1 MSRVSGIVLNI
12 TGGVA
17 KGGFRFRSGWLQ
29 QRFKLTFFRH
39 NHPTAPAAARSG
51 LDEYRITDLAGDLPG
66 VVYIGN
72 RAVRAGHRWQAAR
85 PSSTLRL
92 NLVAHDADMFRL
104 GSNEGDVMRFYDF
117 SELRIFRSKTIA
129 RVDCVRSEEIRVGK
143 ECGSTCMHRWSSP

>member
-1 MSRVSGIVLNI
+1 MIR
-12 TGGVA
+12 
-17 KGGFRFRSGWLQ
+17 RPPRSTRTDTLFPYRRSSDL

-39 NHPTAPAAARSG
+39 NLYAAPAAARSG

-72 RAVRAGHRWQAAR
+72 RAVRAGHQWQAER

-104 GSNEGDVMRFYDF
+104 GSNQGDVMRFYDF
-117 SELRIFRSKTIA
+117 SELRIFRYKTIA
-129 RVDCVRSEEIRVGK
+129 RMDYVRDGYFRCRRQDARRVGK
-143 ECGSTCMHRWSSP
+143 E